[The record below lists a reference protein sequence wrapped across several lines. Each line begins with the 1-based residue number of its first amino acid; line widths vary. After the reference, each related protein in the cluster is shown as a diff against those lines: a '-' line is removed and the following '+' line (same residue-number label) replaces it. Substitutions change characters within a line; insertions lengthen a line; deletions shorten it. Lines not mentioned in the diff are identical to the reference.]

1 VTQFPLHTLASHQAS
16 TGYRSL
22 QAMTELGLSSWLSR
36 PAQLFN
42 LDESTAAE
50 LESVGLR
57 R

>member
-1 VTQFPLHTLASHQAS
+1 
-16 TGYRSL
+16 
-22 QAMTELGLSSWLSR
+22 MTELGLSSWLSR